1 MNEWD
6 LPGGGASPEDRA
18 HRLQRDAGSAPSDN
32 VTQPEPIIKDLG
44 VTMSGLPSFT
54 FSYVNHSGVL
64 MIRSVVPLRIFFGT
78 SLYYTEPQWLMEAFD
93 LDRNANRT
101 FAMSKINK
109 T

>member
-6 LPGGGASPEDRA
+6 LPGGGASPEDKASWPRN
-18 HRLQRDAGSAPSDN
+18 QKN
-32 VTQPEPIIKDLG
+32 IQETQPAIKDLG

-101 FAMSKINK
+101 FAMNKINK
-109 T
+109 H